1 MSTSASVAL
10 HAQSNPKGGFV
21 LSAIFYLTFALQAG
35 AANPAPPDNATN
47 REARIRRLIGDIAR
61 SGRVL
66 DMGNMRERLADPRKQ
81 IAPGAP
87 PLLSFRY
94 FDGADRHRFGKL
106 DVIMDDAGH

>member
-1 MSTSASVAL
+1 M
-10 HAQSNPKGGFV
+10 HF
-21 LSAIFYLTFALQAG
+21 AILYLTLALQAG
-35 AANPAPPDNATN
+35 AAHAAPTADTAA
-47 REARIRRLIGDIAR
+47 REARVQALIGEIAR

-66 DMGNMRERLADPRKQ
+66 DMGNPQARLADPRKQ

>member
-1 MSTSASVAL
+1 M
-10 HAQSNPKGGFV
+10 
-21 LSAIFYLTFALQAG
+21 LQAAPAI
-35 AANPAPPDNATN
+35 AAASHATPE
-47 REARIRRLIGDIAR
+47 RESHVRQLIADIAR

-66 DMGNMRERLADPRKQ
+66 ETSDAKERLADPRKQ
-81 IAPGAP
+81 VAPGAP

>member
-1 MSTSASVAL
+1 MHT
-10 HAQSNPKGGFV
+10 
-21 LSAIFYLTFALQAG
+21 AILFLTLLLQASQ
-35 AANPAPPDNATN
+35 ANPASPGNITD
-47 REARIRRLIGDIAR
+47 REAHIRELIGDIAR

-66 DMGNMRERLADPRKQ
+66 NLGNTKERLSDPRQQ

>member
-1 MSTSASVAL
+1 VHIAILYLTLALQASVASSV
-10 HAQSNPKGGFV
+10 AP
-21 LSAIFYLTFALQAG
+21 
-35 AANPAPPDNATN
+35 ANSTD
-47 REARIRRLIGDIAR
+47 REAQIRQLIGDIAR

-66 DMGNMRERLADPRKQ
+66 DLGNTKERLADPRKQ

>member
-1 MSTSASVAL
+1 MI
-10 HAQSNPKGGFV
+10 
-21 LSAIFYLTFALQAG
+21 SAILYLGVLLQAG
-35 AANPAPPDNATN
+35 PAHAVAPQVPPE
-47 REARIRRLIGDIAR
+47 REARIQQLIAGIAR

-66 DMGNMRERLADPRKQ
+66 EICGTKERLADPRRQ